1 MPTKT
6 DTQSVLLRPPIVT
19 ILGHVDHGKT
29 TLLDYI
35 RKTSVAAREYGGITQ
50 HIGAYQTEVVLPQ
63 QEKNGK
69 SQSKEI
75 TFIDTPGHETFS
87 KMRSRG
93 AKVADIAVLVIAGND
108 GVMPQTIE
116 SIEHIKSAGIPCLVA
131 INKVDL
137 PDINL
142 DKVKKQL
149 TKAGLKLEEY
159 GGDIPIVPLSAK
171 SGQGVPKLLEMIL
184 LLAELNQ
191 ITDTSSQPFKAV
203 VIESVLSKN
212 RGPVATVVVRSGKLK
227 VGEEVVCD
235 NQEFKIRA
243 LVDWLGKNLDEVKN
257 GDAAEILGW
266 KILPTVGSILIK
278 KGEAVLAEPAEK
290 EIITAPTITLPAH
303 NETEIT
309 IPQPSGSLTIPESA
323 ETEIDEEKIKLIIK
337 ADTAGTLE
345 AIMYSLPKNIVA
357 IQSGVGNI
365 SESDILLAKTTKA
378 LIIGFHLK
386 PSDNILKLADSE
398 KVIIKTYN
406 IIYELINEI
415 DDVVDALKKGNLVK
429 TLGEARV
436 QAIFDIK
443 DQKIAGVKVIS
454 GRIAKGDQIKI
465 VRGDEEIG
473 RAKIKSLKHNKED
486 ITKSEQGSEAGI
498 LLSQNLDILTG
509 DSIISIG

>member
-1 MPTKT
+1 MPTRT

-63 QEKNGK
+63 QDKNGK
-69 SQSKEI
+69 SQSKKI

-131 INKVDL
+131 INKVDI

-159 GGDIPIVPLSAK
+159 GGDIPVVPLSAK
-171 SGQGVPKLLEMIL
+171 TGQGVPKLLEMIL

-191 ITDTSSQPFKAV
+191 ITDVSSQPFKAV
-203 VIESVLSKN
+203 VIESILSKN
-212 RGPVATVVVRSGKLK
+212 RGPVATVVVRSGQLE

-266 KILPTVGSILIK
+266 KILPPVGSILIK
-278 KGEAVLAEPAEK
+278 KSESELAKNIEK
-290 EIITAPTITLPAH
+290 DIIDAPTISLSTHA
-303 NETEIT
+303 ETEIT
-309 IPQPSGSLTIPESA
+309 LPHPPLPAVVQNTQTAIE
-323 ETEIDEEKIKLIIK
+323 EEKIKIIIK

-345 AIMYSLPKNIVA
+345 AIMYSLPKNIVI

-365 SESDILLAKTTKA
+365 SESDILLAKTAKA

-386 PSDNILKLADSE
+386 PNDNILKLADSE

-406 IIYELINEI
+406 IIYELIDEI

-429 TLGEARV
+429 ILGEARV
-436 QAIFDIK
+436 QVIFDIK

-454 GRIAKGDQIKI
+454 GRIAKGDQIKV
-465 VRGDEEIG
+465 VRGENEIG

-486 ITKSEQGSEAGI
+486 ITKSEQGNEAGV